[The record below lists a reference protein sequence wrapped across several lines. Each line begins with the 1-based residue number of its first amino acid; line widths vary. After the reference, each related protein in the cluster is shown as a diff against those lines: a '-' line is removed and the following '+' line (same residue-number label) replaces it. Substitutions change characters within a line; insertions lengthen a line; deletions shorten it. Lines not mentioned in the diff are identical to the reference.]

1 MASRYD
7 RKRKTGMTVQGIH
20 ENFPIERVVY
30 GKPAAATLGAEAL
43 RLGAE
48 RVFLIV
54 SRTLDRNTTWVN
66 DMRSALGGRYA
77 GSYDGMPSHTPRDAV
92 LAATEAAR
100 AAGADLIV
108 TFGGGSGTDA
118 GKMVRLALKHDIRGT
133 QDFDRFVARVGPD
146 GKRVMPVF
154 DGPDVPQIAIPTTLS
169 GGDFNVS
176 AGATDTRTML
186 KEIYRHPK
194 IVPSVIVLDA
204 GVTVRTPMWLWLSTG
219 IRALDH
225 AVETVC
231 SQFADKRSYAE
242 AVEAIRLLAHA
253 LPATKADPDAL
264 APRLDAL
271 LAVWLSM
278 EHNRFGVPMGASHG
292 IGHVLGGTCDVPH
305 GYTSCIMLPTVL
317 EWNES
322 VNAERQALVSEA
334 FGQPGRRASDVVHDF
349 VAGLGLPRTLSAVGV
364 TAERFE
370 TVARASL
377 LDHYLHTNPRP
388 VHGID
393 DIMEML
399 RRAA

>member
-1 MASRYD
+1 
-7 RKRKTGMTVQGIH
+7 MTPRGTF
-20 ENFPIERVVY
+20 ENFPIDRIVY
-30 GKPAAATLGAEAL
+30 GKPAAATLAEEAA
-43 RLGAE
+43 RLGVK
-48 RVFLIV
+48 RVFLLV
-54 SRTLDRNTTWVN
+54 SGTLDRETPWVN
-66 DMRSALGGRYA
+66 DMRSALGARYA
-77 GSYDGMPSHTPRDAV
+77 GSFDGMPSHTPRDAV
-92 LAATEAAR
+92 LRATEAAR
-100 AAGADLIV
+100 AFGADLIV

-146 GKRVMPVF
+146 GNRVIPVF
-154 DGPDVPQIAIPTTLS
+154 DGPDIPQVAIPTTLS

-186 KEIYRHPK
+186 KEIDRHPR

-204 GVTVRTPMWLWLSTG
+204 AVTVRTPMWLWLSTG

-231 SQFADKRSYAE
+231 SQFADRRSYAE
-242 AVEAIRLLAHA
+242 AIEAIRLLSHA
-253 LPATKADPDAL
+253 LPATKADPEAL

-278 EHNRFGVPMGASHG
+278 EHNRFKVPMGASHG

-317 EWNES
+317 KWNES
-322 VNAERQALVSEA
+322 VNADRQALVAEA
-334 FGQPGRRASDVVHDF
+334 FGQAGRSASDVVHDF
-349 VAGLGLPRTLSAVGV
+349 VSGLGLPRSLAAVGV
-364 TAERFE
+364 TPDRFE

-388 VHGID
+388 VHGIE

-399 RRAA
+399 RMAA